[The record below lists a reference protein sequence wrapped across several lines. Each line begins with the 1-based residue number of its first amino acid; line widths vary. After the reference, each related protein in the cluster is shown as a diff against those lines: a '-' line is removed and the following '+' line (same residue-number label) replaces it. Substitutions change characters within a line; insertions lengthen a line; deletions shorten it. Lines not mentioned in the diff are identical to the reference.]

1 MQLKLLLAALPL
13 AFATPVP
20 EANPQGTIPNIPGA
34 VPTEAPATGV
44 QITGVSYA
52 GSGCNAGTVASVL
65 SSDLSTLTLLYDS
78 FVAQAGDGLAPAAY
92 RKNCQ
97 LNVALAVVYGAGT
110 WLIVKIPG
118 QYSVFKVDYRGYA
131 YLQKGDKGVC
141 KATYYFSGFSNQVS
155 STLTLNGPYD
165 DNYLKTDQFGIETTV
180 WSPCGQEGFLN
191 VNSEV
196 RLTPIDNKKTALLTV
211 GFPKFSGP
219 GMGVGTG
226 GSWSPYGPGKGNG
239 TEGPGGPKPHHPK
252 PPREIVSTNRSPLG
266 RFHRSQVLPG
276 PLPPVAEVLS
286 VSPMNDMMIR
296 DILGSR
302 TVRSYARDC
311 MPCPAGGGFK
321 CGIGRGK
328 QVLSQADDV
337 HSLSRSGMYTSQC
350 DLPIDTTS
358 APCDASSA
366 FNV

>member
-1 MQLKLLLAALPL
+1 MQLKVLLAALPL

-20 EANPQGTIPNIPGA
+20 EPQGFPNIPGG
-34 VPTEAPATGV
+34 VPGEAPATGV

-78 FVAQAGDGLAPAAY
+78 FVAQAGEGLNPAAY

-97 LNVALAVVYGAGT
+97 LNVGLKYPQG
-110 WLIVKIPG
+110 W

-141 KATYYFSGFSNQVS
+141 KATYYFSGFSNQIS

-211 GFPKFSGP
+211 DSTDLKFS
-219 GMGVGTG
+219 
-226 GSWSPYGPGKGNG
+226 
-239 TEGPGGPKPHHPK
+239 
-252 PPREIVSTNRSPLG
+252 
-266 RFHRSQVLPG
+266 QVHYLQWQ
-276 PLPPVAEVLS
+276 
-286 VSPMNDMMIR
+286 
-296 DILGSR
+296 
-302 TVRSYARDC
+302 
-311 MPCPAGGGFK
+311 K
-321 CGIGRGK
+321 C
-328 QVLSQADDV
+328 
-337 HSLSRSGMYTSQC
+337 
-350 DLPIDTTS
+350 
-358 APCDASSA
+358 
-366 FNV
+366 